1 MWCNSERGTVWPWL
15 SSVWRELWLACIIRI
30 TSHCL
35 IKLRVLILRGFSSG
49 SHVGAN
55 GLQKALVCS
64 ALKQKIVHIRPNHA
78 ECMPTLSL
86 IGQLMIHSLNV
97 LCRRYRK
104 SCTLDRTHLH
114 ATVSLSAR
122 HSALCNCSVSSGWF
136 LLTYFHLPVTHVW
149 VSHGGGPLPLPPS
162 NTPSHFP
169 HSSKVTCPAVM

>member
-1 MWCNSERGTVWPWL
+1 MLLLRCNSERGTV
-15 SSVWRELWLACIIRI
+15 WLACIIRI

-35 IKLRVLILRGFSSG
+35 IKLLRVLILRGFSSG

-64 ALKQKIVHIRPNHA
+64 ALKQNIVHIRPNHA

-104 SCTLDRTHLH
+104 PCTLDRTHLH

-122 HSALCNCSVSSGWF
+122 HSTLCNCSISSGWF

-149 VSHGGGPLPLPPS
+149 VSHGGGPLPPSPS